1 MDIETRDDLISAVKD
16 YSLRSDAPVDLFL
29 QLFETD
35 LKTLVTHYFAE
46 TIVDLPIV
54 GGKVSL
60 PADFLKA
67 RDVRADN
74 FKTRQL
80 GIRDTFVDV
89 DEVGYRQVGK
99 QYVFVGRTDIQN
111 VQIVYTAKVP
121 ALTAANPT
129 NWLLDSFP
137 NVYLHGVLAKLY
149 RWAKDDVAEGLEK
162 QSLAEALAVVAED
175 DRQGRNP
182 AAPNT
187 FGGAAAW

>member
-1 MDIETRDDLISAVKD
+1 MDIETRDELISAVKD
-16 YSLRSDAPVDLFL
+16 YSLRSDAPVDLFIK
-29 QLFETD
+29 LFETD
-35 LKTLVTHYFAE
+35 LKTLITHYLAE
-46 TIVDLPIV
+46 TVVDLPIV
-54 GGKVSL
+54 GNTASL

-67 RDVRADN
+67 RDVKVDTY
-74 FKTRQL
+74 KTRQL
-80 GIRDTFVDV
+80 GIRDTLVYE

-99 QYVFVGRTDIQN
+99 QYVFVGRTDISS
-111 VQIVYTAKVP
+111 VQIVYSAKVP
-121 ALTAANPT
+121 ALTEDNPS
-129 NWLLDSFP
+129 NWLLTNFP

-182 AAPNT
+182 AAPAT

>member
-1 MDIETRDDLISAVKD
+1 MDIETRDELISAVKD
-16 YSLRSDAPVDLFL
+16 YSLRNDAPVDLFIK
-29 QLFETD
+29 LFETD
-35 LKTLVTHYFAE
+35 LKTLITHYLAE
-46 TIVDLPIV
+46 TVVDLPIV
-54 GGKVSL
+54 DNTVSL

-67 RDVRADN
+67 RDVKADTY
-74 FKTRQL
+74 KTRQL
-80 GIRDTFVDV
+80 GIRDTLVYE

-99 QYVFVGRTDIQN
+99 QYVFVGRTNISN
-111 VQIVYTAKVP
+111 VQIVYSAKVP
-121 ALTAANPT
+121 ALTEANPS
-129 NWLLDSFP
+129 NWLLTNFP

-182 AAPNT
+182 AAPNS